1 MRRIDQSV
9 LFSHLPEHL
18 DRLSDVGH
26 FCGFSWRLGWLG
38 EGGVGRKGEH
48 FLATQESGN

>member
-18 DRLSDVGH
+18 DRLSDVLA
-26 FCGFSWRLGWLG
+26 FCGFCWRFDWLG
-38 EGGVGRKGEH
+38 EGGVGREST
-48 FLATQESGN
+48 FWATQESGN